1 MLVRETYIKICWKCR
16 IFCDNAGKIELMIYM
31 RNIEGICI
39 YKVLPENPM
48 EGIMLRCMLPCDR
61 GPECIPANI

>member
-16 IFCDNAGKIELMIYM
+16 IFCDNAGKIELIMIYM

-39 YKVLPENPM
+39 
-48 EGIMLRCMLPCDR
+48 
-61 GPECIPANI
+61 

>member
-39 YKVLPENPM
+39 
-48 EGIMLRCMLPCDR
+48 
-61 GPECIPANI
+61 